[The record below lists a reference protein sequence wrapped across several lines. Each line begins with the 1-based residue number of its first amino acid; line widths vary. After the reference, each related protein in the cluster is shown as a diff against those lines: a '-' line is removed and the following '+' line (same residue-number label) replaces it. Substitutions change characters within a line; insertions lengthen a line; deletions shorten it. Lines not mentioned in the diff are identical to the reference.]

1 MTTTTERQGPVP
13 APAAGQVLGSDGLG
27 FTVGGAT
34 IVDDVSIGISKGE
47 FFAVIG
53 PNGAGKTTLFN
64 LLTGILR
71 PTAGRIFL
79 AGEDVTGS
87 STMHRAR
94 RGLSRSFQVTS
105 LFNHLTVLENVRL
118 AARAHL
124 GGSGRLWS
132 RIRRDDP
139 AIHSAFAALDK
150 VGLADRAGDIA
161 ASLSHGNKRKLD
173 LAIAIVGNP
182 QVLLLD
188 EPTAGMGADDL
199 LPVIE
204 LIGRIHAD
212 GTTIVMVEHRMDLIL
227 GLADRV
233 AVMHH
238 GALLACDVPDAVM
251 SDPTV
256 QTAYIGEPL

>member
-1 MTTTTERQGPVP
+1 
-13 APAAGQVLGSDGLG
+13 VLESLGLG
-27 FTVGGAT
+27 FAVGGAT
-34 IVDDVSIGISKGE
+34 IVDNVSLGVRAGE
-47 FFAVIG
+47 FLAVIG

-79 AGEDVTGS
+79 GGQEITTA
-87 STMHRAR
+87 STVQRAR
-94 RGLSRSFQVTS
+94 LGVSRSFQVTS
-105 LFNHLTVLENVRL
+105 LFSHLNVLENVRL

-124 GGSGRLWS
+124 GGSGKLWT

-139 AIHSAFAALDK
+139 AVVSARTALET
-150 VGLADRAGDIA
+150 VGLAERADDLA

-173 LAIAIVGNP
+173 LAIAIVGRP

-199 LPVIE
+199 PPVIE
-204 LIGRIHAD
+204 LIGAIHAQ
-212 GTTIVMVEHRMDLIL
+212 GTTIVMVEHRMDLIV
-227 GLADRV
+227 GLADRI

-238 GALLACDVPDAVM
+238 GSLLACAEPEAVM

-256 QTAYIGEPL
+256 QTAYLGEPL